1 MSFRHIYM
9 LFGCIGVVGILLL
22 SDPDS
27 GFIQNLPVGAGTV
40 SMLII
45 LVTSILYVAMLHISR
60 KGLIDYVDMK
70 SFFKK
75 ALETSEG
82 AGSAL
87 IAVGLIM
94 IAISIVI
101 FAATN

>member
-9 LFGCIGVVGILLL
+9 LFGCFGVISILLL

-27 GFIQNLPVGAGTV
+27 GFIQNLPVGASTV

-70 SFFKK
+70 AFFKK

-82 AGSAL
+82 AGNAL

-94 IAISIVI
+94 ISIAIVI